1 MQARPDG
8 TGLFRIQEKVMASN
22 QYDVAVIGAGPGGY
36 VAAIRAAQL
45 GAKVA
50 IVEKQYLGGTC
61 LNVGCIPSKAMLHI
75 ADVMHTMASASE
87 LGINLPQP
95 PTLDMGKAV
104 AFTEKVVKRM
114 TGGVGTLMKG
124 NHIDVFD
131 GLGTVDTSHTVT
143 VTQEKST
150 RGNGAR
156 QQFHADKIILA
167 TGSVPLMPP
176 FPGIDGRN
184 VINSDTCWHLP
195 KLPESVIC
203 VGGGVIGVELAC
215 MFNGLGS
222 QVTIIEMLPSIL
234 APVDDEVRSL
244 LVRALSKRGITIAT
258 HAKVESITDEGS
270 MKKVMASTPQEEKS
284 FTGEYVLVAVSR
296 RANTSGL
303 ERLMEQGLAHDRG
316 RVQVNERMETNLPG
330 IYAIGDLVHGAGLA
344 HVAST
349 EGEVAAENAMGH
361 PAKMDYNVVPNPIYT
376 FPEIG
381 FVGLTEAQAK
391 EMYPD
396 VRVERFPWA
405 ANGKAVGSANSE
417 GFTKVILGKHNEL
430 IGAHIVGPD
439 ATNLITEYS
448 LAMHGELT
456 GDEIIETIHPHPT
469 LSEGLRE
476 AVLAAE
482 GRPIHIP
489 PKQVA
494 RAR

>member
-1 MQARPDG
+1 
-8 TGLFRIQEKVMASN
+8 
-22 QYDVAVIGAGPGGY
+22 
-36 VAAIRAAQL
+36 
-45 GAKVA
+45 
-50 IVEKQYLGGTC
+50 
-61 LNVGCIPSKAMLHI
+61 MLHI
-75 ADVMHTMASASE
+75 AEMMHSVASMGE
-87 LGINLPQP
+87 LGIDLPQP
-95 PTLDMGKAV
+95 PTLNMSKVV
-104 AFTEKVVKRM
+104 AFTDKVVKRM
-114 TGGVGTLMKG
+114 TSGVGTLMRG
-124 NHIDVFD
+124 NNIEVFD
-131 GLGTVDTSHTVT
+131 GLGTVDASRTPYTITVT
-143 VTQEKST
+143 RDESDKRDGS
-150 RGNGAR
+150 R
-156 QQFHADKIILA
+156 QQFQADKIILA
-167 TGSVPLMPP
+167 TGSVPLLPP

-215 MFNGLGS
+215 MFHGLGA
-222 QVTIIEMLPSIL
+222 QVTIVEMLPNVL
-234 APVDDEVRSL
+234 APVDDEIRTL
-244 LVRALSKRGITIAT
+244 LVRTISKRGITIAT
-258 HAKVESITDEGS
+258 NAKVESITDEGS
-270 MKKVMASTPQEEKS
+270 MKKVTASTPQGEKS

-296 RANTSGL
+296 RSSTLGL
-303 ERLMEQGLAHDRG
+303 EPLMEQGLANDRG
-316 RVQVNERMETNLPG
+316 RVRVNERMETNLPG

-361 PAKMDYNVVPNPIYT
+361 PARMDYDVVPNPIYT
-376 FPEIG
+376 FPEIA

-391 EMYPD
+391 EKD
-396 VRVERFPWA
+396 SNVRVERFPWA

-417 GFTKVILGKHNEL
+417 GFIKVILGKHNEL
-430 IGAHIVGPD
+430 IGAHIIGPD

-448 LAMHGELT
+448 VAMRGELT

-489 PKQVA
+489 PRQAA

>member
-1 MQARPDG
+1 V
-8 TGLFRIQEKVMASN
+8 QEKIMASN

-45 GAKVA
+45 GASVA

-75 ADVMHTMASASE
+75 AEAMHSVASMGE
-87 LGINLPQP
+87 LGIELPQP
-95 PTLDMGKAV
+95 PTLNMAKVV

-114 TGGVGTLMKG
+114 SGGVGTLMKG
-124 NHIDVFD
+124 NNVEVFD
-131 GLGTVDTSHTVT
+131 GLATVDASHTIT
-143 VTQEKST
+143 VTRDEST
-150 RGNGAR
+150 GQNGAQ

-167 TGSVPLMPP
+167 NGSVPLLPP
-176 FPGIDGRN
+176 FPGIDGGN

-203 VGGGVIGVELAC
+203 VGGGVIGVEIAC
-215 MFNGLGS
+215 MFHGLGS
-222 QVTIIEMLPSIL
+222 RVTIVEMMPNIL
-234 APVDDEVRSL
+234 APVDDEVRNL
-244 LVRALSKRGITIAT
+244 LVRTLGKRGITIAT
-258 HAKVESITDEGS
+258 NAKVESITDEGS
-270 MKKVMASTPQEEKS
+270 MKKVAASTPQGEKS

-303 ERLMEQGLAHDRG
+303 ERLMEQGLANDRG
-316 RVQVNERMETNLPG
+316 RVLVNERMETNLPG
-330 IYAIGDLVHGAGLA
+330 IYGIGDLVHGAGLA

-361 PAKMDYNVVPNPIYT
+361 RVSMNYDVVPNPIYT
-376 FPEIG
+376 FPEIA

-391 EMYPD
+391 EQD
-396 VRVERFPWA
+396 ATVRVGRFPWA

-417 GFTKVILGKHNEL
+417 GFTKVILGKHNEIL
-430 IGAHIVGPD
+430 GAHIIGPD

-456 GDEIIETIHPHPT
+456 GDELIDTIHPHPT

-489 PKQVA
+489 PRQAA